1 MSAMASVAPVAQTRF
16 GSAKSQKVVAR
27 RAVVARAVA
36 EAEAKPEK
44 PKRKFV
50 KKNVTVQDADIAVG
64 NKYEGK
70 VKRVQEYGCF
80 VDFGA
85 KNDGLVHISEL
96 KNGFV
101 ENVTDVV
108 SADQD
113 VTVWVKSIDAEKGRI
128 SLTMKPPP
136 TADELEA
143 IKAKEA
149 EREAKF
155 AARKAQQAEAK
166 AKAEKVKAIKRG
178 TAFEG
183 EVKSVQPF
191 GAFVEIMEGVEG
203 LVHVTE
209 MSDDYNVDVA
219 DFCKVGDVVSV
230 KVLDVDGAKVKLTMK
245 DKVDISSVVEE
256 VLQEVEA
263 GASMMEFAFKSKGI
277 AAGQFPSGNDKEKP
291 AAKKAEKAEEPKTE
305 APKAE
310 APKTEAPKT
319 EAPKTE
325 APKAEGAAISAK
337 AVKELRDQSGAGM
350 MDCKK
355 ALTECNGDMEEAVVW
370 LRKKGMASAD
380 KKASRIAAE
389 GAVAQYIHAGARL
402 GVLVE
407 VNCETD
413 FVARGDKFKELVADI
428 AMQVAACP
436 DVEYVSPEDADPAM
450 IAAEK
455 EVQMKMEDMLS
466 KPENI
471 REKIVQGRLDKM
483 VNEKALLKQDYIKDT
498 SITVEELIKQA
509 TAEIGEKI
517 SIRRFVKYNLGEGL
531 EKRNEDFAAEV
542 EAQTKA
548 LQKKAEEKKEEAPKE
563 EEKKEEAAKPT
574 VAISAKDVKVLR
586 DKSGAGMMDCKK
598 ALAECG
604 GDVEEAVVWLRKKGM
619 ASADKKASRIAA
631 EGAVAQYIHAG
642 ARLGVLVEVNCET
655 DFVARGDKFKEL
667 VADIAMQ
674 VAACPDVEYVSP
686 EDADPAMIAAEKEVQ
701 MKMEDM
707 LSKPENIRE
716 KIVQGRLDKMV
727 NEKALLKQDYIKD
740 TSITVEELIKQATAE
755 IGEKISIRR
764 FVKYNLGEGLE
775 KRNEDF
781 AAEVAAQMGK

>member
-1 MSAMASVAPVAQTRF
+1 MNAPSRSPNPPSRSQT
-16 GSAKSQKVVAR
+16 AAP
-27 RAVVARAVA
+27 A
-36 EAEAKPEK
+36 EAAKEAPKEEAKP
-44 PKRKFV
+44 
-50 KKNVTVQDADIAVG
+50 A
-64 NKYEGK
+64 
-70 VKRVQEYGCF
+70 
-80 VDFGA
+80 
-85 KNDGLVHISEL
+85 
-96 KNGFV
+96 
-101 ENVTDVV
+101 
-108 SADQD
+108 
-113 VTVWVKSIDAEKGRI
+113 
-128 SLTMKPPP
+128 
-136 TADELEA
+136 
-143 IKAKEA
+143 
-149 EREAKF
+149 
-155 AARKAQQAEAK
+155 
-166 AKAEKVKAIKRG
+166 
-178 TAFEG
+178 
-183 EVKSVQPF
+183 
-191 GAFVEIMEGVEG
+191 
-203 LVHVTE
+203 
-209 MSDDYNVDVA
+209 
-219 DFCKVGDVVSV
+219 
-230 KVLDVDGAKVKLTMK
+230 
-245 DKVDISSVVEE
+245 
-256 VLQEVEA
+256 
-263 GASMMEFAFKSKGI
+263 
-277 AAGQFPSGNDKEKP
+277 AAGG
-291 AAKKAEKAEEPKTE
+291 
-305 APKAE
+305 
-310 APKTEAPKT
+310 
-319 EAPKTE
+319 
-325 APKAEGAAISAK
+325 ISAK
-337 AVKELRDQSGAGM
+337 LVKELRDKSGAGM

-355 ALTECNGDMEEAVVW
+355 ALTECNGDIEEATVW

-436 DVEYVSPEDADPAM
+436 EIEYVSPDDADAAM
-450 IAAEK
+450 IEK
-455 EVQMKMEDMLS
+455 EREVQLKMEDILS

-483 VNEKALLKQDYIKDT
+483 VNEKALLKQPFIKDT
-498 SITVEELIKQA
+498 SVTVEEYIKQA

-531 EKRNEDFAAEV
+531 EKREEDFAAEV

-548 LQKKAEEKKEEAPKE
+548 LAEKAAAKKDEEPKEEA
-563 EEKKEEAAKPT
+563 KEEAKPA
-574 VAISAKDVKVLR
+574 VAVSAKLVKELR

-598 ALAECG
+598 ALGECN
-604 GDVEEAVVWLRKKGM
+604 GDIEEATVWLRKKGM

-674 VAACPDVEYVSP
+674 VAACPEIEYVSP
-686 EDADPAMIAAEKEVQ
+686 DDADAAMIEKEREVQ
-701 MKMEDM
+701 LKMEDI

-727 NEKALLKQDYIKD
+727 NEKALLKQPFIKD
-740 TSITVEELIKQATAE
+740 TSVTVEEYIKQATAE

-775 KRNEDF
+775 KREEDF

>member
-1 MSAMASVAPVAQTRF
+1 M
-16 GSAKSQKVVAR
+16 
-27 RAVVARAVA
+27 
-36 EAEAKPEK
+36 
-44 PKRKFV
+44 
-50 KKNVTVQDADIAVG
+50 
-64 NKYEGK
+64 
-70 VKRVQEYGCF
+70 QEYGCF

-389 GAVAQYIHAGARL
+389 GAIGAYIHGGSRL
-402 GVLVE
+402 GVIVE

-436 DVEYVSPEDADPAM
+436 DVEYVSPEDADPTM

-455 EVQMKMEDMLS
+455 EVQMKMEDLQS

-498 SITVEELIKQA
+498 SKSVEELIKEA

-531 EKRNEDFAAEV
+531 EK
-542 EAQTKA
+542 K
-548 LQKKAEEKKEEAPKE
+548 
-563 EEKKEEAAKPT
+563 
-574 VAISAKDVKVLR
+574 
-586 DKSGAGMMDCKK
+586 
-598 ALAECG
+598 
-604 GDVEEAVVWLRKKGM
+604 
-619 ASADKKASRIAA
+619 
-631 EGAVAQYIHAG
+631 
-642 ARLGVLVEVNCET
+642 
-655 DFVARGDKFKEL
+655 
-667 VADIAMQ
+667 
-674 VAACPDVEYVSP
+674 
-686 EDADPAMIAAEKEVQ
+686 
-701 MKMEDM
+701 
-707 LSKPENIRE
+707 
-716 KIVQGRLDKMV
+716 
-727 NEKALLKQDYIKD
+727 
-740 TSITVEELIKQATAE
+740 
-755 IGEKISIRR
+755 
-764 FVKYNLGEGLE
+764 
-775 KRNEDF
+775 NEDF

>member
-1 MSAMASVAPVAQTRF
+1 M
-16 GSAKSQKVVAR
+16 
-27 RAVVARAVA
+27 
-36 EAEAKPEK
+36 
-44 PKRKFV
+44 
-50 KKNVTVQDADIAVG
+50 
-64 NKYEGK
+64 
-70 VKRVQEYGCF
+70 QEYGCF

-428 AMQVAACP
+428 AMQVAANI

-498 SITVEELIKQA
+498 SKSVEELIKEA

-674 VAACPDVEYVSP
+674 VAANIDVEYVSP

-740 TSITVEELIKQATAE
+740 TSKSVEELIKEATAE

>member
-1 MSAMASVAPVAQTRF
+1 M
-16 GSAKSQKVVAR
+16 
-27 RAVVARAVA
+27 
-36 EAEAKPEK
+36 
-44 PKRKFV
+44 
-50 KKNVTVQDADIAVG
+50 
-64 NKYEGK
+64 
-70 VKRVQEYGCF
+70 QEYGCF

-389 GAVAQYIHAGARL
+389 GAIGAYIHGGSRL
-402 GVLVE
+402 GVIVE

-428 AMQVAACP
+428 AMQVAANI

-455 EVQMKMEDMLS
+455 EVQMKMEDLQS

-498 SITVEELIKQA
+498 SKSVEELIKEA

-531 EKRNEDFAAEV
+531 EKKNEDFAAEV

-598 ALAECG
+598 ALTECN
-604 GDVEEAVVWLRKKGM
+604 GDMEEAVVWLRKKGM

-631 EGAVAQYIHAG
+631 EGAIGAYIHG
-642 ARLGVLVEVNCET
+642 GSRLGVIVEVNCET

-674 VAACPDVEYVSP
+674 VAANIDVEYVSP

-701 MKMEDM
+701 MKMED
-707 LSKPENIRE
+707 LQSKPENIRE

-740 TSITVEELIKQATAE
+740 TSKSVEELIKEATAE

-775 KRNEDF
+775 KKNEDF

>member
-1 MSAMASVAPVAQTRF
+1 M
-16 GSAKSQKVVAR
+16 
-27 RAVVARAVA
+27 
-36 EAEAKPEK
+36 
-44 PKRKFV
+44 
-50 KKNVTVQDADIAVG
+50 
-64 NKYEGK
+64 
-70 VKRVQEYGCF
+70 QEYGCF

-85 KNDGLVHISEL
+85 RNDGLVHISEL
-96 KNGFV
+96 KDGFV

-108 SADQD
+108 SADQA

-166 AKAEKVKAIKRG
+166 EKAEKVKAIKRG

-219 DFCKVGDVVSV
+219 DFCKVGDKVSV

-277 AAGQFPSGNDKEKP
+277 TAGQFPAGNDKEKP
-291 AAKKAEKAEEPKTE
+291 AAKKADEKKEEPKAE

-310 APKTEAPKT
+310 APKAEAPKA
-319 EAPKTE
+319 EAPKAE
-325 APKAEGAAISAK
+325 APKAEGATISAK

-389 GAVAQYIHAGARL
+389 GQIGAYIHGGSRL
-402 GVLVE
+402 GVIVE

-450 IAAEK
+450 LAAEK
-455 EVQMKMEDMLS
+455 EVQMKMEDLQS

-498 SITVEELIKQA
+498 SKSVEELIKEA

-517 SIRRFVKYNLGEGL
+517 SIRRFVKYNLGEGM

-548 LQKKAEEKKEEAPKE
+548 LQQKADEKKEEAPKE

-598 ALAECG
+598 ALGECG

-631 EGAVAQYIHAG
+631 EGQIGAYIHG
-642 ARLGVLVEVNCET
+642 GSRLGVIVEVNCET

-686 EDADPAMIAAEKEVQ
+686 EDADPAMLAAEKEVQ
-701 MKMEDM
+701 MKMED
-707 LSKPENIRE
+707 LQSKPENIRE

-740 TSITVEELIKQATAE
+740 TSKSVEELIKEATAE

-764 FVKYNLGEGLE
+764 FVKYNLGEGME

>member
-1 MSAMASVAPVAQTRF
+1 M
-16 GSAKSQKVVAR
+16 
-27 RAVVARAVA
+27 
-36 EAEAKPEK
+36 
-44 PKRKFV
+44 
-50 KKNVTVQDADIAVG
+50 
-64 NKYEGK
+64 
-70 VKRVQEYGCF
+70 QEYGCF

-85 KNDGLVHISEL
+85 RNDGLVHISEL
-96 KNGFV
+96 KDGFV

-108 SADQD
+108 SADQA

-166 AKAEKVKAIKRG
+166 EKAEKVKAIKRG

-219 DFCKVGDVVSV
+219 DFCKVGDKVSV

-277 AAGQFPSGNDKEKP
+277 TAGQFPAGNDKEKP
-291 AAKKAEKAEEPKTE
+291 AAKKADEKKEEPKAE

-310 APKTEAPKT
+310 APKAEAPK
-319 EAPKTE
+319 AE
-325 APKAEGAAISAK
+325 APKAEGATISAK

-389 GAVAQYIHAGARL
+389 GQIGAYIHGGSRL
-402 GVLVE
+402 GVIVE

-428 AMQVAACP
+428 AMQVAANI

-450 IAAEK
+450 LAAEK
-455 EVQMKMEDMLS
+455 EVQMKMEDLQS

-498 SITVEELIKQA
+498 SKSVEELIKEA

-517 SIRRFVKYNLGEGL
+517 SIRRFVKYNLGEGM

-548 LQKKAEEKKEEAPKE
+548 LQQKADEKKEEAPKE

-598 ALAECG
+598 ALGECG

-631 EGAVAQYIHAG
+631 EGQIGAYIHG
-642 ARLGVLVEVNCET
+642 GSRLGVIVEVNCET

-674 VAACPDVEYVSP
+674 VAANIDVEYVSP
-686 EDADPAMIAAEKEVQ
+686 EDADPAMLAAEKEVQ
-701 MKMEDM
+701 MKMED
-707 LSKPENIRE
+707 LQSKPENIRE

-740 TSITVEELIKQATAE
+740 TSKSVEELIKEATAE

-764 FVKYNLGEGLE
+764 FVKYNLGEGME

>member
-1 MSAMASVAPVAQTRF
+1 M
-16 GSAKSQKVVAR
+16 
-27 RAVVARAVA
+27 
-36 EAEAKPEK
+36 
-44 PKRKFV
+44 
-50 KKNVTVQDADIAVG
+50 
-64 NKYEGK
+64 
-70 VKRVQEYGCF
+70 QEYGCF

-96 KNGFV
+96 KDGFV

-108 SADQD
+108 SADQA

-219 DFCKVGDVVSV
+219 DFCKIGDKVSV

-277 AAGQFPSGNDKEKP
+277 TAGQFPAGNDKEKP
-291 AAKKAEKAEEPKTE
+291 AAKKAEKKEEPKPE

-310 APKTEAPKT
+310 APKAEAPK
-319 EAPKTE
+319 AE

-389 GAVAQYIHAGARL
+389 GAVAQYIHGGARL

-428 AMQVAACP
+428 AMQVAANI

-455 EVQMKMEDMLS
+455 EVQMKMEDLQS

-498 SITVEELIKQA
+498 SKSVEELIKEA

-531 EKRNEDFAAEV
+531 EKKNEDFAAEV

-631 EGAVAQYIHAG
+631 EGAVAQYIHGG

-674 VAACPDVEYVSP
+674 VAANIDVEYVSP

-701 MKMEDM
+701 MKMED
-707 LSKPENIRE
+707 LQSKPENIRE

-740 TSITVEELIKQATAE
+740 TSKSVEELIKEATAE